1 MDAKERAEEFLKKAR
16 EADNRA
22 AHAMTPV
29 ARAAW
34 KGVADGYRELASRQQ
49 GDSSSGNTEQ

>member
-29 ARAAW
+29 ARDAW
-34 KGVADGYRELASRQQ
+34 KVVADGYRDLASRQL
-49 GDSSSGNTEQ
+49 GDSSTGETEQ